1 MQRGHTKSMSVL
13 LAGLLLGLSL
23 IVAIG
28 PQNAYIIK
36 MGVKRDHIGA
46 IILACLLSDVILI
59 NAGVGGMGVL
69 VEKFP
74 PGLIIMK
81 YLGAAYL
88 IYFGFTCFRDAFK
101 KEQEALVVSST
112 PPSAPNETELGG
124 GTTVMT
130 KQRTKSRTW
139 VKPVMGA
146 MALTWLNPLAYVD
159 VLVMLGGIAQHYGDQ
174 RWVFAAGAIMASAV
188 WFPTVGYG
196 AFKLSH
202 VLAKPTTWRYVNFA
216 IGCVMM
222 LLTAKLLLH

>member
-1 MQRGHTKSMSVL
+1 MTVL
-13 LAGLLLGLSL
+13 LAGFALGLSL
-23 IVAIG
+23 IIAIG

-36 MGVKRDHIGA
+36 MGVKRDHVGPIVF
-46 IILACLLSDVILI
+46 ACFLSDVILI
-59 NAGVGGMGVL
+59 NAGVAGVGIL

-74 PGLIIMK
+74 TGLVIIK

-101 KEQEALVVSST
+101 KQQEALIVEETAPVAETGEPFGGTGSTTLLTRTRQRVSSQ
-112 PPSAPNETELGG
+112 S
-124 GTTVMT
+124 
-130 KQRTKSRTW
+130 W

-159 VLVMLGGIAQHYGDQ
+159 VLVMLGGIANQYGDL
-174 RWVFAAGAIMASAV
+174 RWVFGAGAIMASAV
-188 WFPTVGYG
+188 WFPSLGFG
-196 AFKLSH
+196 AFKLSK
-202 VLAKPTTWRYVNFA
+202 VLAKPTTWRYVNFG